1 MREFSNSE
9 LKTLVLELP
18 DEIQKYKDAGA
29 FEEAKK
35 AIAHWMEKPMTE
47 EMKTRLKYETFI
59 LEQLPV

>member
-35 AIAHWMEKPMTE
+35 AITHWM
-47 EMKTRLKYETFI
+47 
-59 LEQLPV
+59 